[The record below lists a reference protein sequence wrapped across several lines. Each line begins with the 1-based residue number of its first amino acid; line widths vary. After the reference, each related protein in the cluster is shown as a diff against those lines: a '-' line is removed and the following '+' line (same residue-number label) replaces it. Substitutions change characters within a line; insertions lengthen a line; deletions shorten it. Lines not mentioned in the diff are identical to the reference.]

1 MFRKLIP
8 FLVAS
13 CLGTAVLPLPEQQA
27 TAATPLTRAV
37 IQNLRNLVQLIPRN
51 QPKRRARKSDAI
63 IPGDGLSTG
72 RASLAELRFNDGS
85 LARVGEQAIFIF
97 LPKTRNFRLSNGT
110 VLLLIPPGQG
120 RTRVNTPNAAAAI
133 RGSALFVRYD
143 QKKDTTVVAALT
155 NSGIEVFNKDASQRR
170 KLKAGQMLVVVKGQF
185 QGLYDFDLRT
195 FYETSDIVRGLDLPR
210 QEQPSSD
217 PAIAKVQ
224 AETAKALASQQR
236 ITGQQVIENPSF
248 VKLSPSGSDSS
259 NNPNSHPKPST
270 NSSQTTGQNGTNT
283 APQKDNTNQENN
295 TQPTNNTTNSQSN
308 SNNQN
313 TSTQTN
319 TNEQKK
325 VDTPPPVPDSTTPN
339 TTDKPKSQTPP
350 PPSDSTGSGD
360 PQPQTP
366 PPPSDSTGSGD
377 PQPQTPPPP
386 SNSTG
391 SGDPQPQ
398 TYSNPPTSTGVN
410 PTPTPPVE
418 TPTPTPPVETPTPP
432 TPIESTDIN
441 QTPPP
446 VETRTPPGPPQNQ

>member
-8 FLVAS
+8 FLVVS

-37 IQNLRNLVQLIPRN
+37 IQNLRNLVQLIPHN

-85 LARVGEQAIFIF
+85 LARVGEQAIFRF

-120 RTRVNTPNAAAAI
+120 QTRVNTPNAAAAI

-143 QKKDTTVVAALT
+143 QKKDTTVVGALT

-170 KLKAGQMLVVVKGQF
+170 ELKAGQMLVVVKGQF

-195 FYETSDIVRGLDLPR
+195 FYETSDIVRGLDLPK

-224 AETAKALASQQR
+224 AETAEALTSQQP

-259 NNPNSHPKPST
+259 NNPNSDPKPST

-283 APQKDNTNQENN
+283 APQKNNTNQESN

-325 VDTPPPVPDSTTPN
+325 VDTPPPLPDSTTPN
-339 TTDKPKSQTPP
+339 TTDKPK
-350 PPSDSTGSGD
+350 
-360 PQPQTP
+360 
-366 PPPSDSTGSGD
+366 
-377 PQPQTPPPP
+377 
-386 SNSTG
+386 
-391 SGDPQPQ
+391 
-398 TYSNPPTSTGVN
+398 
-410 PTPTPPVE
+410 
-418 TPTPTPPVETPTPP
+418 
-432 TPIESTDIN
+432 
-441 QTPPP
+441 
-446 VETRTPPGPPQNQ
+446 

>member
-37 IQNLRNLVQLIPRN
+37 IQNLRNLVQLIPHN
-51 QPKRRARKSDAI
+51 QPKRRARKSDAM

-85 LARVGEQAIFIF
+85 LARVGEQAIFRF

-155 NSGIEVFNKDASQRR
+155 NSGIEVFNKDASQRQELR
-170 KLKAGQMLVVVKGQF
+170 AGQMLVVVKGQF

-195 FYETSDIVRGLDLPR
+195 FYETSDIVRGLDLPK

-224 AETAKALASQQR
+224 AETAEALASQKP

-248 VKLSPSGSDSS
+248 VKLSPSGSDSP
-259 NNPNSHPKPST
+259 NNPNSDPKPST

-283 APQKDNTNQENN
+283 APRKDNTNQESN

-339 TTDKPKSQTPP
+339 TTDKPKPQTPP
-350 PPSDSTGSGD
+350 PPSDSTGSND

-366 PPPSDSTGSGD
+366 PPPSDSTGSND
-377 PQPQTPPPP
+377 PQPQTH
-386 SNSTG
+386 
-391 SGDPQPQ
+391 
-398 TYSNPPTSTGVN
+398 SNPPTSTGVN
-410 PTPTPPVE
+410 PTPVETQTPLLPVETPTTPVETQTPPPPVE
-418 TPTPTPPVETPTPP
+418 TPTSP
-432 TPIESTDIN
+432 TPIQSTGVN
-441 QTPPP
+441 LTPLPE
-446 VETRTPPGPPQNQ
+446 ETPTPPGPPQNQ

>member
-37 IQNLRNLVQLIPRN
+37 IQNLRNLVQLIPHN

-85 LARVGEQAIFIF
+85 LARVGEQAIFRF

-170 KLKAGQMLVVVKGQF
+170 ELRAGQMLVVVKGQF

-195 FYETSDIVRGLDLPR
+195 FYETSDIVRGLDLPK

-224 AETAKALASQQR
+224 AETAEALASQKP

-248 VKLSPSGSDSS
+248 VKLSPSGSDSP
-259 NNPNSHPKPST
+259 NNPNSDPKPST

-283 APQKDNTNQENN
+283 APQKDNTNQESN

-350 PPSDSTGSGD
+350 PASDSTGSND

-366 PPPSDSTGSGD
+366 PPASDSTGSND
-377 PQPQTPPPP
+377 PQPQTH
-386 SNSTG
+386 
-391 SGDPQPQ
+391 
-398 TYSNPPTSTGVN
+398 SNPPTSTGV
-410 PTPTPPVE
+410 
-418 TPTPTPPVETPTPP
+418 
-432 TPIESTDIN
+432 
-441 QTPPP
+441 
-446 VETRTPPGPPQNQ
+446 

>member
-37 IQNLRNLVQLIPRN
+37 IQNLRNLVQLIPHN

-85 LARVGEQAIFIF
+85 LARVGEQAIFRF

-170 KLKAGQMLVVVKGQF
+170 ELKAGQMLVVVKGQF

-195 FYETSDIVRGLDLPR
+195 FYETSDIVRGLDLPK

-224 AETAKALASQQR
+224 AETAEALASQQP

-248 VKLSPSGSDSS
+248 VKLSPSGSDPS
-259 NNPNSHPKPST
+259 NNPNSDPKPST

-283 APQKDNTNQENN
+283 APQKNNTNQESN

-339 TTDKPKSQTPP
+339 TTDKPKSETPPPPSDSTGSGDPQPQTPP

-386 SNSTG
+386 SDSTG

-398 TYSNPPTSTGVN
+398 TPPPPSDSTGSGD
-410 PTPTPPVE
+410 PQP
-418 TPTPTPPVETPTPP
+418 
-432 TPIESTDIN
+432 

-446 VETRTPPGPPQNQ
+446 PLTPPGQVIHNHKPHHLR

>member
-8 FLVAS
+8 FLVVS

-37 IQNLRNLVQLIPRN
+37 IQNLRNLVQLIPHN

-85 LARVGEQAIFIF
+85 LARVGEQAIFRF

-120 RTRVNTPNAAAAI
+120 QTRVNTPNAAAAI

-143 QKKDTTVVAALT
+143 QKKDTTVVGALT

-170 KLKAGQMLVVVKGQF
+170 ELKAGQMLVVVKGQF

-195 FYETSDIVRGLDLPR
+195 FYETSDIVRGLDLPK

-224 AETAKALASQQR
+224 AETAEALTSQQP

-259 NNPNSHPKPST
+259 NNPNSDPKPST

-283 APQKDNTNQENN
+283 APQKNNTNQESN

-325 VDTPPPVPDSTTPN
+325 VDTPPPLPDSTTPN

-350 PPSDSTGSGD
+350 PPSDSTGSNDPQPQTPPPASDSTGSND

-366 PPPSDSTGSGD
+366 PPPSGSTGSND
-377 PQPQTPPPP
+377 PQPQTH
-386 SNSTG
+386 
-391 SGDPQPQ
+391 
-398 TYSNPPTSTGVN
+398 SNPPTSTGVN
-410 PTPTPPVE
+410 PTPVE
-418 TPTPTPPVETPTPP
+418 TPTPPVETPTPP
-432 TPIESTDIN
+432 TPIESTGVN
-441 QTPPP
+441 KTPLPE
-446 VETRTPPGPPQNQ
+446 ETPTPPGPPQNQ

>member
-1 MFRKLIP
+1 MFRKLLP

-13 CLGTAVLPLPEQQA
+13 CLGTAVLPLPERA

-37 IQNLRNLVQLIPRN
+37 IQNLRNLVQLMPHN

-85 LARVGEQAIFIF
+85 LARVGEQAVFRF

-143 QKKDTTVVAALT
+143 EKKDTTVVAALT
-155 NSGIEVFNKDASQRR
+155 NSGIEVFNKDASQSQE
-170 KLKAGQMLVVVKGQF
+170 LKAGQMLVVVKGQF

-195 FYETSDIVRGLDLPR
+195 FYETSDMVRGLDLPR

-224 AETAKALASQQR
+224 AETAEAVTSQQP

-248 VKLSPSGSDSS
+248 VKLSPSVSDSS
-259 NNPNSHPKPST
+259 KDPNSNPKPST
-270 NSSQTTGQNGTNT
+270 NSSQTTRHNGTNT
-283 APQKDNTNQENN
+283 AQQKDNTNQENN
-295 TQPTNNTTNSQSN
+295 THSTNNTTNSQSN
-308 SNNQN
+308 PNNQN

-319 TNEQKK
+319 TNDQKK

-339 TTDKPKSQTPP
+339 TTDKPKSDTSP
-350 PPSDSTGSGD
+350 PPSNSTGSGD

-366 PPPSDSTGSGD
+366 PPPSDSTG
-377 PQPQTPPPP
+377 
-386 SNSTG
+386 
-391 SGDPQPQ
+391 
-398 TYSNPPTSTGVN
+398 VN
-410 PTPTPPVE
+410 PTPPPVE
-418 TPTPTPPVETPTPP
+418 TPTPPTPVETQTPPPPVETPTPP
-432 TPIESTDIN
+432 TPIDSTGVN
-441 QTPPP
+441 PTPPP
-446 VETRTPPGPPQNQ
+446 VETPTPPGPPQNQ